1 MKIEELKEIV
11 DSLHNLIQKLRTVE
25 ETTDEM
31 KKEIINLVNIYE
43 NDFLNTVMKGIK
55 ENEWRTKIIYT
66 KRDTW

>member
-55 ENEWRTKIIYT
+55 ENE
-66 KRDTW
+66 

>member
-1 MKIEELKEIV
+1 MNK
-11 DSLHNLIQKLRTVE
+11 
-25 ETTDEM
+25 M

>member
-31 KKEIINLVNIYE
+31 KKEIIAMSLIKNISL
-43 NDFLNTVMKGIK
+43 F
-55 ENEWRTKIIYT
+55 
-66 KRDTW
+66 